1 MFFLFRN
8 IMGGGGG
15 GGGGVNRIRK
25 ALIYFRELRKL
36 GSGYQLLERGWERV
50 K

>member
-1 MFFLFRN
+1 MCFSCLE
-8 IMGGGGG
+8 ILWGGG

-36 GSGYQLLERGWERV
+36 GSGCQLLERGWERV